1 MPVNRIK
8 CLFYCWLLRK
18 NENTFPNDYSFLIYS
33 NFSWPYKI
41 NLTWHLLDVIT
52 SDLNPIV
59 WSWQHP
65 CVRHYGV
72 KTSVSAP
79 WWFLYHTHYIVSGI
93 FCLFIIVDYDI
104 FSSLRPTISY
114 PRTMSAYNFF
124 LFVSSP
130 YVPTLDLITYLF
142 DPTLTTFP
150 IFLLFNLLQTLICS

>member
-1 MPVNRIK
+1 M
-8 CLFYCWLLRK
+8 
-18 NENTFPNDYSFLIYS
+18 
-33 NFSWPYKI
+33 
-41 NLTWHLLDVIT
+41 
-52 SDLNPIV
+52 
-59 WSWQHP
+59 
-65 CVRHYGV
+65 

-150 IFLLFNLLQTLICS
+150 IFLLFNLIQTLLLDSFSIGFLCILIQKLLFSILTHNPKKRCRKCVDPSTKIPKWLKLQPLQKTGHRKIIISRVF